1 MEIPSVN
8 ESIEFSSLFGIKNDS
23 FDKISSPSDLF
34 GKEILP
40 EYTIESEYGTLKFNP
55 IIVPDFS
62 NNIEEFENFKICFN
76 EIKKFIFEKDLL
88 EKGDSAFYMKKY
100 ISWLSIDYGENKIY
114 DFASTLDTSFCCRL
128 FEGGVSLRND
138 TCTLFAPMKAYNWR
152 YIKDV
157 LSYNDL
163 VVTKT
168 LSYGTG
174 VYIQSLGICK
184 GKISS
189 SRTYKPEIVDEVCNN
204 IPIHNYLSWA
214 FNCAS
219 SNDSLM
225 NFCSEKKVTL
235 FI

>member
-8 ESIEFSSLFGIKNDS
+8 EPIEFSSLFGIKNDS
-23 FDKISSPSDLF
+23 FDKISSPSDSF

-128 FEGGVSLRND
+128 FESGVSLRND

-152 YIKDV
+152 YIKDA
-157 LSYNDL
+157 LSYND
-163 VVTKT
+163 
-168 LSYGTG
+168 
-174 VYIQSLGICK
+174 
-184 GKISS
+184 
-189 SRTYKPEIVDEVCNN
+189 
-204 IPIHNYLSWA
+204 
-214 FNCAS
+214 
-219 SNDSLM
+219 
-225 NFCSEKKVTL
+225 
-235 FI
+235 

>member
-1 MEIPSVN
+1 M
-8 ESIEFSSLFGIKNDS
+8 
-23 FDKISSPSDLF
+23 
-34 GKEILP
+34 
-40 EYTIESEYGTLKFNP
+40 
-55 IIVPDFS
+55 
-62 NNIEEFENFKICFN
+62 
-76 EIKKFIFEKDLL
+76 
-88 EKGDSAFYMKKY
+88 
-100 ISWLSIDYGENKIY
+100 
-114 DFASTLDTSFCCRL
+114 
-128 FEGGVSLRND
+128 
-138 TCTLFAPMKAYNWR
+138 
-152 YIKDV
+152 
-157 LSYNDL
+157 